1 MGWGEAVR
9 LTQIL
14 CSDTSCQLA
23 AHLNGWQRPFEWCEW
38 AVLDMLDHYRSAN
51 SEGQPEPVARP
62 TDERRARFTSGQVD
76 DILARVRAGGGVSRE
91 IDIMG

>member
-1 MGWGEAVR
+1 
-9 LTQIL
+9 
-14 CSDTSCQLA
+14 
-23 AHLNGWQRPFEWCEW
+23 
-38 AVLDMLDHYRSAN
+38 MLDHYRSAN

-91 IDIMG
+91 IDVLG

>member
-1 MGWGEAVR
+1 MAGSVR
-9 LTQIL
+9 LSGASGRCWT
-14 CSDTSCQLA
+14 C
-23 AHLNGWQRPFEWCEW
+23 W
-38 AVLDMLDHYRSAN
+38 HYRSAN